1 MITLLI
7 TIALLAILSAT
18 ILITLEKVLST
29 YKENNVLTEHT
40 KTLMEIA
47 EKTCNN
53 MIKITESFK
62 EILEKQNDTINKI
75 IEEYGKRN

>member
-7 TIALLAILSAT
+7 TIALLTILSAT

-29 YKENNVLTEHT
+29 YKENNVLTEHI

-53 MIKITESFK
+53 IIQITESFK
-62 EILEKQNDTINKI
+62 DILERQNDTINKI
-75 IEEYGKRN
+75 LEDYEKKN